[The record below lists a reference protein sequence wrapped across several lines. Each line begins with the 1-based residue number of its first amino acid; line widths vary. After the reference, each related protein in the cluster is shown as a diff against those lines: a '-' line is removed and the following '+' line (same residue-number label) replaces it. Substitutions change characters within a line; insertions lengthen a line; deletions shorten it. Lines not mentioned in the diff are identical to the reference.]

1 MHDVNQIILAGVVE
15 EYRKEIVFI
24 MSPLNQLASRFTNS
38 GRSHRSSL
46 MSNTPEVSLSILTYQ
61 NVGWSTEMIVSNVD
75 RNNNVTL
82 YPGASRPLQR
92 GWNRPRAN
100 QEARLYF
107 RKLNLRKWIDN

>member
-46 MSNTPEVSLSILTYQ
+46 MSNTPEVSLSILTHQ
-61 NVGWSTEMIVSNVD
+61 KVGWLAEMIVSYVD
-75 RNNNVTL
+75 RNNNVRNPVSWSFAAT
-82 YPGASRPLQR
+82 PTRVKST
-92 GWNRPRAN
+92 PR
-100 QEARLYF
+100 ESGGSIVF
-107 RKLNLRKWIDN
+107 